1 MTSHPWQLWDGMGN
15 CKTCVSKKGLIEKAC
30 CEGKY
35 SLKKEHILSE
45 VKKNEKNS
53 KVQKIQE
60 YLEDFGEGYCS
71 NYQECLWNLFEN
83 PNSSFPAK
91 VGNLGNKY
99 RDIQ

>member
-1 MTSHPWQLWDGMGN
+1 MTSHPWQLWDGMGH
-15 CKTCVSKKGLIEKAC
+15 CKTYVSKKGLIEKAC

-60 YLEDFGEGYCS
+60 HFEDFGDGYCS

-91 VGNLGNKY
+91 VGNE
-99 RDIQ
+99 

>member
-1 MTSHPWQLWDGMGN
+1 MTCNPWQLCDHCGTGWETT
-15 CKTCVSKKGLIEKAC
+15 KHVSKKSLIKKAC

-35 SLKKEHILSE
+35 SLKKEHILNE

-60 YLEDFGEGYCS
+60 YFEDFGEGYCS

-91 VGNLGNKY
+91 VGNE
-99 RDIQ
+99 